1 MKKEMFTEKEIKLMR
16 SIGLDFDFQ
25 NISGDQWAE
34 IEEKVGDKLVI
45 SGLDK
50 DYYPNEIGWICE
62 GIIDKIPKSK
72 LVCWTGRTKRPYL
85 THNEEYI
92 VMSEKEGEYE
102 IIDDTDE
109 IKFYPAEGFVE
120 VER

>member
-1 MKKEMFTEKEIKLMR
+1 MFTEKEIKLMR
-16 SIGLDFDFQ
+16 SIGLDCDFQ
-25 NISGDQWAE
+25 NLAEDDDYWAE
-34 IEEKVGDKLVI
+34 IEDKVADKLAI
-45 SGLDK
+45 SGFDE